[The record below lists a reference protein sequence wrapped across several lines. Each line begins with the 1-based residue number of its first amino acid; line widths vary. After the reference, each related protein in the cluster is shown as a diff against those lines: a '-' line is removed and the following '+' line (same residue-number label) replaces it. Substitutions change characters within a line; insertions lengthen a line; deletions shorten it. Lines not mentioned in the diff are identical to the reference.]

1 MSKPE
6 LSAPPEVVSALETLE
21 RATTPVNLGPAYKTI
36 LDWRESSQRWTF
48 GRRLYQ
54 IAMILIFF
62 ASLWL
67 LNSIDL
73 EISDYWRGAMFGATL
88 VLLLTSIRDWSSR
101 RSAVTMT
108 FLERIDEAID
118 RWRHAVPAMK
128 DFPK

>member
-1 MSKPE
+1 VSKPE